1 MSDILLSIV
10 IPAYNAERFLHDL
23 LSVLVEQVFECI
35 ENSIEVII
43 INDGSADATADI
55 AQTFSEKYSFISLI
69 NQDNKGECGA
79 RNTGIKNAKG
89 RYIYFL
95 DSDDTIPKRTLFFFQ
110 DVLSRHEITD
120 IFVFGYEVQRNGVV
134 SKTVFAD
141 SFDKRSFSAGMIKKL
156 FLSKKLPLCICSI
169 IYRNAFFAE
178 NDLLFPVG
186 VKIGGDMVFMVNSFT
201 KACTLQYNKRVSFT
215 YQIRDDSVMQGYKGY
230 NTDRI
235 KAFEVIRDAVLKNY
249 ADYSSIEKEANFFIA
264 NTYLSNLVAY
274 LKSDLKDNEIN
285 KIFLDN
291 KFFLYRSLQG
301 RFLNTVA
308 ICIARCMP
316 LRILFKLLK

>member
-10 IPAYNAERFLHDL
+10 IPAYNAERFLHGL

-55 AQTFSEKYSFISLI
+55 AQSFSERYSFISLI

-95 DSDDTIPKRTLFFFQ
+95 DSDDAVPKGTLLFFQ
-110 DVLSRHEITD
+110 DILHHETKD
-120 IFVFGYEVQRNGVV
+120 IFLFGYEVQRNGVI
-134 SKTVFAD
+134 SKTVVAD
-141 SFDKRSFSAGMIKKL
+141 SFDKQSFSAEMIKKL
-156 FLSKKLPLCICSI
+156 FLSKKLPFCICSI
-169 IYRNAFFAE
+169 IYRNAFITD
-178 NDLLFPVG
+178 NTLLFPMG
-186 VKIGGDMVFMVNSFT
+186 VKIGGDLVFMLNTCT
-201 KACTLQYNKRVSFT
+201 KAHSLYYDKRICFI

-230 NTDRI
+230 NADRM
-235 KAFEVIRDAVLKNY
+235 KSFEYVRDAVIKNY

-264 NTYLSNLVAY
+264 NSYLSNLVAY
-274 LKSDLKDNEIN
+274 LKSDLKDKEIN

-291 KFFLYRSLQG
+291 KFFLYRNLQG
-301 RFLNTVA
+301 RFLNTAA
-308 ICIARCMP
+308 IYIARCVP

>member
-134 SKTVFAD
+134 
-141 SFDKRSFSAGMIKKL
+141 
-156 FLSKKLPLCICSI
+156 
-169 IYRNAFFAE
+169 
-178 NDLLFPVG
+178 
-186 VKIGGDMVFMVNSFT
+186 
-201 KACTLQYNKRVSFT
+201 
-215 YQIRDDSVMQGYKGY
+215 
-230 NTDRI
+230 
-235 KAFEVIRDAVLKNY
+235 
-249 ADYSSIEKEANFFIA
+249 
-264 NTYLSNLVAY
+264 
-274 LKSDLKDNEIN
+274 
-285 KIFLDN
+285 
-291 KFFLYRSLQG
+291 
-301 RFLNTVA
+301 
-308 ICIARCMP
+308 
-316 LRILFKLLK
+316 